1 MSTSGVLAYRATYVL
16 FILALPLY
24 IWYRWTHT
32 VAWDA
37 ESPALS
43 AYQAA
48 VALVELF
55 GGVSV
60 LLLGAVRFP
69 RPWAPANPQPPQTE
83 PVDASDPES
92 IRGFQVSILI
102 PCYSE
107 PDEIILGAVRA
118 ALGLRHPLASRVTVY
133 LLDDG
138 GRPERAA
145 AVRAL
150 GAQYVSRPKDPSKPR
165 HGKAGNLNYFFRG
178 VLCGGARPLCEG
190 GVPGPEHVVAVFDCD
205 MEAHA
210 DFLGHTLP
218 YLAAEPRVAL
228 VQTPQA
234 FFNVAPA
241 ADIFN
246 HNNVGFFQAVQPG
259 LDAWGATVCCGTN
272 FAVRAA
278 ALHEVG
284 WFPTESITEDFLLS
298 LKLAAAGHVCR
309 YHAAVVSTGEAPE
322 DLRQIFKQRE
332 RWCTGCFQVFFHR
345 EMWATLA
352 RLRWPQKLCFLNA
365 PVGYVCSIVTLPVW
379 LLVPALS
386 LYDVHPV
393 RALTPELVLLWCA
406 TYALMVAVC
415 EAMPR
420 RLNAAYCGFVASKA
434 NAAFWWCYAAALGA
448 ALVGLACPHRKATFQ
463 VTEKRSVA
471 VAAAAAAAK
480 AEAEAEEEEDEAPA
494 RDSSLRDVV
503 YHHVVVSGALLVMAG
518 GALHRAAGGDRHRWE
533 RPALVVISAAWLC
546 INALPAA
553 MVLAYAHGPHSFEAH
568 AAVVRGAWWGHAALT
583 LTIACA
589 LLLAAAHERRAC
601 ELVDCAAV

>member
-1 MSTSGVLAYRATYVL
+1 MPTSGVLAYRATYAL
-16 FILALPLY
+16 FVLALPLY
-24 IWYRWTHT
+24 IWYRWTYT

-37 ESPALS
+37 DSRALRL
-43 AYQAA
+43 YQAA

-69 RPWAPANPQPPQTE
+69 RPWAFANPRPSQPE
-83 PVDASDPES
+83 VDASDPES

-259 LDAWGATVCCGTN
+259 LDAWGASVCCGTN

-284 WFPTESITEDFLLS
+284 WFPPVVRQPVRLRVRLLPA
-298 LKLAAAGHVCR
+298 LGDALGVHLRRGALEEHPVCGGGGGWRARAPTDVRRAAAV
-309 YHAAVVSTGEAPE
+309 EAG
-322 DLRQIFKQRE
+322 DDAHLDGRRQGK
-332 RWCTGCFQVFFHR
+332 
-345 EMWATLA
+345 
-352 RLRWPQKLCFLNA
+352 
-365 PVGYVCSIVTLPVW
+365 S
-379 LLVPALS
+379 
-386 LYDVHPV
+386 
-393 RALTPELVLLWCA
+393 
-406 TYALMVAVC
+406 
-415 EAMPR
+415 
-420 RLNAAYCGFVASKA
+420 
-434 NAAFWWCYAAALGA
+434 
-448 ALVGLACPHRKATFQ
+448 
-463 VTEKRSVA
+463 
-471 VAAAAAAAK
+471 
-480 AEAEAEEEEDEAPA
+480 
-494 RDSSLRDVV
+494 
-503 YHHVVVSGALLVMAG
+503 
-518 GALHRAAGGDRHRWE
+518 
-533 RPALVVISAAWLC
+533 
-546 INALPAA
+546 
-553 MVLAYAHGPHSFEAH
+553 
-568 AAVVRGAWWGHAALT
+568 
-583 LTIACA
+583 
-589 LLLAAAHERRAC
+589 
-601 ELVDCAAV
+601 

>member
-1 MSTSGVLAYRATYVL
+1 MARSRAVLAELTEWQRQRPASSRTAPRTFFV
-16 FILALPLY
+16 LALPLY

-32 VAWDA
+32 VAWTPT
-37 ESPALS
+37 PALR

-48 VALVELF
+48 VALVELLAAF
-55 GGVSV
+55 RCCCSARCASRGRGR
-60 LLLGAVRFP
+60 L
-69 RPWAPANPQPPQTE
+69 ANPQPPQTE
-83 PVDASDPES
+83 VDASDPES

-138 GRPERAA
+138 GRLERAA
-145 AVRAL
+145 AVRARRAVREPAE
-150 GAQYVSRPKDPSKPR
+150 GPSKPR

-178 VLCGGARPLCEG
+178 VLCGGANPLCEG

-278 ALHEVG
+278 RSARSAG
-284 WFPTESITEDFLLS
+284 SPPSRSPRTSCS
-298 LKLAAAGHVCR
+298 RSLAAAATC
-309 YHAAVVSTGEAPE
+309 AASPPSSRPAGAR

-332 RWCTGCFQVFFHR
+332 RWCRLLPGLLTRDVGD
-345 EMWATLA
+345 AA

-365 PVGYVCSIVTLPVW
+365 PVATSARSSRCRCS
-379 LLVPALS
+379 S
-386 LYDVHPV
+386 CRRSRSRRPV
-393 RALTPELVLLWCA
+393 RALTPVLLWWRRRAGGRHRGRCRA
-406 TYALMVAVC
+406 
-415 EAMPR
+415 PR
-420 RLNAAYCGFVASKA
+420 RRLRLRRRRRTPPSG
-434 NAAFWWCYAAALGA
+434 GA
-448 ALVGLACPHRKATFQ
+448 TPPSAPPLSACVPAPEGDLQ
-463 VTEKRSVA
+463 VTEKRSSRRRRRPPRRRRRRRRT
-471 VAAAAAAAK
+471 K
-480 AEAEAEEEEDEAPA
+480 APA
-494 RDSSLRDVV
+494 RGVAPRR
-503 YHHVVVSGALLVMAG
+503 HV
-518 GALHRAAGGDRHRWE
+518 
-533 RPALVVISAAWLC
+533 P
-546 INALPAA
+546 P
-553 MVLAYAHGPHSFEAH
+553 Y
-568 AAVVRGAWWGHAALT
+568 RG
-583 LTIACA
+583 
-589 LLLAAAHERRAC
+589 ERRAARDG
-601 ELVDCAAV
+601 ERRIHRRPAATATAGSGRRSSSSRRRGSASMRSPPRWSSRTPTARTRSRRTPPSSAARGGATPC

>member
-1 MSTSGVLAYRATYVL
+1 MATSGVLAYRATYLL
-16 FILALPLY
+16 FALSLPLY

-37 ESPALS
+37 DSNALC

-69 RPWAPANPQPPQTE
+69 RPWAPPNPQPPQS
-83 PVDASDPES
+83 PQIDASDPES

-322 DLRQIFKQRE
+322 DLRQIFKQRS
-332 RWCTGCFQVFFHR
+332 RWCAAVVVPPPTPPLPFPPPGSHLSSLLPPSQVHR
-345 EMWATLA
+345 LLPGLLPPRDVGDA
-352 RLRWPQKLCFLNA
+352 R
-365 PVGYVCSIVTLPVW
+365 
-379 LLVPALS
+379 
-386 LYDVHPV
+386 
-393 RALTPELVLLWCA
+393 
-406 TYALMVAVC
+406 
-415 EAMPR
+415 
-420 RLNAAYCGFVASKA
+420 
-434 NAAFWWCYAAALGA
+434 AAALA
-448 ALVGLACPHRKATFQ
+448 
-463 VTEKRSVA
+463 
-471 VAAAAAAAK
+471 
-480 AEAEAEEEEDEAPA
+480 AEALLPQRAGRVRLLDRHAAGVA
-494 RDSSLRDVV
+494 RSA
-503 YHHVVVSGALLVMAG
+503 GALAVRRPP
-518 GALHRAAGGDRHRWE
+518 GARAHARAR
-533 RPALVVISAAWLC
+533 
-546 INALPAA
+546 
-553 MVLAYAHGPHSFEAH
+553 
-568 AAVVRGAWWGHAALT
+568 AAVVRDVRADGRRLRGDAAPPQRRVLR
-583 LTIACA
+583 LRRVEG
-589 LLLAAAHERRAC
+589 ERRL
-601 ELVDCAAV
+601 LVVLRRRPRRRARRPRVPAPKGDLPGD